1 MYRPVK
7 NIIMTRTEPCKRI
20 GLYLPVRLCDEIQDL
35 ASQMETSMSSVV
47 ESALEKEKLILQEL
61 IQKKKDNA

>member
-1 MYRPVK
+1 
-7 NIIMTRTEPCKRI
+7 MTRNEPCKRI

-35 ASQMETSMSSVV
+35 ASQLETSMSSVT

-61 IQKKKDNA
+61 LKDKKDNA